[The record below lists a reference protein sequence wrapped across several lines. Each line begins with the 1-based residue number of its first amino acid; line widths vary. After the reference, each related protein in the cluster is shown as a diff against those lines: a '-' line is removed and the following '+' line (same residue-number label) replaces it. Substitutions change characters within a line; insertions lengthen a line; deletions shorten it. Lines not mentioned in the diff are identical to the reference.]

1 MIGGFGA
8 LWGAAGVLAL
18 LLSAIYRLG
27 LRAVEAWHLGL
38 TGWQWV
44 LTAAVCTGMAYS
56 EGYLGFQRGFSPR
69 TAARIRYLRDN
80 PRPVHVLLAPLFAM
94 GFFHAPLRTRIRVT
108 GVLVA
113 VVVLVLL
120 VHRLDQ
126 PWRGIVDAGVVV
138 GLGWGVV
145 SLAFSI
151 LQALTQPEFGVSPE
165 VPSPRRAAIAGSEAE
180 AEPGA
185 QDPRLGVR

>member
-8 LWGAAGVLAL
+8 LWGAVGVFAL
-18 LLSAIYRLG
+18 LLSAIYRLSQH
-27 LRAVEAWHLGL
+27 AVEAWHLGL

-44 LTAAVCTGMAYS
+44 LTAAVCVAMAYS
-56 EGYLGFQRGFSPR
+56 EGYRGFQHGFSPR

-94 GFFHAPLRTRIRVT
+94 GFIHATLRARIRIM
-108 GVLVA
+108 GVVLA

-120 VHRLDQ
+120 VHRLHQ
-126 PWRGIVDAGVVV
+126 PWRGIIDAGVVV
-138 GLGWGVV
+138 GLSWGVV

-151 LQALTQPEFGVSPE
+151 FQALSQPSGRMATTKEG
-165 VPSPRRAAIAGSEAE
+165 
-180 AEPGA
+180 GA
-185 QDPRLGVR
+185 VR